1 MQTHKDLIVWKDS
14 MQFVKEIYAAT
25 AKFPKDEMY
34 GLVSQLRRAVV
45 SIPVNI
51 SEGAARHSKKEYIQF
66 LYISLGSISEVE
78 TLLFIAGDQH
88 YVQADQFLLTIEGL
102 RKKLLNLI
110 KYLKGK

>member
-14 MQFVKEIYAAT
+14 MQFVKEIYSAT
-25 AKFPKDEMY
+25 ANFPKDELY
-34 GLVSQLRRAVV
+34 GLISQLRRAVV

-78 TLLFIAGDQH
+78 TLLIIAGDLN
-88 YVQADQFLLTIEGL
+88 YMKIDGSLMVIEGL

-110 KYLKGK
+110 KFLKGK

>member
-1 MQTHKDLIVWKDS
+1 MQTHKDLIVWKES

-25 AKFPKDEMY
+25 AKFPKDELY
-34 GLVSQLRRAVV
+34 GLISQLRRAVV

-78 TLLFIAGDQH
+78 TLLFIAGDQN
-88 YVQADQFLLTIEGL
+88 YVQPDKFLLTIEGL
-102 RKKLLNLI
+102 RRKLLNLI

>member
-1 MQTHKDLIVWKDS
+1 
-14 MQFVKEIYAAT
+14 MQFVKEIYSAT
-25 AKFPKDEMY
+25 ANFPKDELY
-34 GLVSQLRRAVV
+34 GLISQLRRAVV

-78 TLLFIAGDQH
+78 TLLIIAGDLN
-88 YVQADQFLLTIEGL
+88 YMKIDGSLMVIEGL

-110 KYLKGK
+110 KFLKGK

>member
-78 TLLFIAGDQH
+78 TLLLIAGDQN
-88 YVQADQFLLTIEGL
+88 YVQPDQFLMTIEGL
-102 RKKLLNLI
+102 RRKLLNLI

>member
-14 MQFVKEIYAAT
+14 MQFVKDIYAAT
-25 AKFPKDEMY
+25 AKFPKDEMF
-34 GLVSQLRRAVV
+34 GLISQLRRAVV

-78 TLLFIAGDQH
+78 TLLFIAGDQN
-88 YVQADQFLLTIEGL
+88 YVQPDHFLLTIEGL

>member
-1 MQTHKDLIVWKDS
+1 MQTHKDLIVWKES
-14 MQFVKEIYAAT
+14 MQFVKQIYAAT
-25 AKFPKDEMY
+25 AKFPKDEIY
-34 GLVSQLRRAVV
+34 GLISQLRRAVV

-51 SEGAARHSKKEYIQF
+51 SEGAARNSKKEYIHF

-78 TLLFIAGDQH
+78 TLLLIAGDQD
-88 YVQADQFLLTIEGL
+88 YVQADQFLKTIEDL